1 MYDSIFHSW
10 AEGLN
15 IGYLTAEYMDGNFYD
30 SVFRSFCSN
39 SDSVW
44 PNRQGRTVM
53 NRTQKGAWFTFGVAI
68 LLLTFGLIIFTQMFA
83 DGAASIALVRIWLL
97 VILFFMGI
105 SAVLLRIKQSRAEVD
120 FDERDNS
127 IKKNAVL
134 VSFASFCTLL
144 FAAGI
149 IPSFVAGDEGSIPVC
164 LLPIINLGVFLIV
177 MLVYSAA
184 ILVQYGWGIKEKN
197 HE

>member
-1 MYDSIFHSW
+1 
-10 AEGLN
+10 
-15 IGYLTAEYMDGNFYD
+15 
-30 SVFRSFCSN
+30 
-39 SDSVW
+39 
-44 PNRQGRTVM
+44 M
-53 NRTQKGAWFTFGVAI
+53 NKTQKGAWFTFGAAI

-83 DGAASIALVRIWLL
+83 DGATSITLVRVWLL
-97 VILFFMGI
+97 VILFFMSI

-134 VSFASFCTLL
+134 VSFISLWVLL
-144 FAAGI
+144 FAASI
-149 IPSFVAGDEGSIPVC
+149 IPSFVAGDAGSIPVC

-184 ILVQYGWGIKEKN
+184 ILVQYGWAGKNVEK
-197 HE
+197 

>member
-1 MYDSIFHSW
+1 
-10 AEGLN
+10 
-15 IGYLTAEYMDGNFYD
+15 
-30 SVFRSFCSN
+30 
-39 SDSVW
+39 
-44 PNRQGRTVM
+44 M
-53 NRTQKGAWFTFGVAI
+53 NKTQKGAWFTFGVAI

-83 DGAASIALVRIWLL
+83 AGATTIKLVRIWLL

-134 VSFASFCTLL
+134 VSFVSLWVLL
-144 FAAGI
+144 FAASI
-149 IPSFVAGDEGSIPVC
+149 IPGFVAGDAGSIPVC
-164 LLPIINLGVFLIV
+164 LLPIINFGVFLIV
-177 MLVYSAA
+177 MLVYSVA
-184 ILVQYGWGIKEKN
+184 ILVQYGWEIKEKK

>member
-1 MYDSIFHSW
+1 
-10 AEGLN
+10 
-15 IGYLTAEYMDGNFYD
+15 
-30 SVFRSFCSN
+30 
-39 SDSVW
+39 
-44 PNRQGRTVM
+44 M

-83 DGAASIALVRIWLL
+83 AGATSIKLVRIWLL

-134 VSFASFCTLL
+134 VSFVSLWILL
-144 FAAGI
+144 FAASI
-149 IPSFVAGDEGSIPVC
+149 IPSFVAGDAGSIPVC

-184 ILVQYGWGIKEKN
+184 ILVQYGWGIKEKS

>member
-1 MYDSIFHSW
+1 
-10 AEGLN
+10 
-15 IGYLTAEYMDGNFYD
+15 
-30 SVFRSFCSN
+30 
-39 SDSVW
+39 
-44 PNRQGRTVM
+44 M
-53 NRTQKGAWFTFGVAI
+53 NKTQKGAWFTFGVAI

-83 DGAASIALVRIWLL
+83 AGATSITLVRIWML

-134 VSFASFCTLL
+134 VSFISLWVLL
-144 FAAGI
+144 FAASI
-149 IPSFVAGDEGSIPVC
+149 IPSFVAGDAGSIPVC

-177 MLVYSAA
+177 MLIYSVS
-184 ILVQYGWGIKEKN
+184 ILAQYNWRIKEKN

>member
-1 MYDSIFHSW
+1 
-10 AEGLN
+10 
-15 IGYLTAEYMDGNFYD
+15 
-30 SVFRSFCSN
+30 
-39 SDSVW
+39 
-44 PNRQGRTVM
+44 M

-83 DGAASIALVRIWLL
+83 ARTTSIRLVRIWLL
-97 VILFFMGI
+97 VILFFMVI

-134 VSFASFCTLL
+134 VSFVSLWVLL
-144 FAAGI
+144 FAASI
-149 IPSFVAGDEGSIPVC
+149 IPGFVAGDAGSIPVC
-164 LLPIINLGVFLIV
+164 LLPIINFGVFLIV

>member
-1 MYDSIFHSW
+1 
-10 AEGLN
+10 
-15 IGYLTAEYMDGNFYD
+15 
-30 SVFRSFCSN
+30 
-39 SDSVW
+39 
-44 PNRQGRTVM
+44 M
-53 NRTQKGAWFTFGVAI
+53 NKTQKGAWFTFGGAI

-83 DGAASIALVRIWLL
+83 AGATSITLVRIWLL

-105 SAVLLRIKQSRAEVD
+105 SVVLLRIKQSRAEVN

-134 VSFASFCTLL
+134 VSFISLWVLL
-144 FAAGI
+144 FAASI
-149 IPSFVAGDEGSIPVC
+149 IPSFVAGDAGSIPVC
-164 LLPIINLGVFLIV
+164 LLPIINFGVFLIV
-177 MLVYSAA
+177 MLVHSVA

>member
-1 MYDSIFHSW
+1 
-10 AEGLN
+10 
-15 IGYLTAEYMDGNFYD
+15 
-30 SVFRSFCSN
+30 
-39 SDSVW
+39 
-44 PNRQGRTVM
+44 M

-83 DGAASIALVRIWLL
+83 AGATSIKLVRIWLL

-105 SAVLLRIKQSRAEVD
+105 SVVLLRIKQSRAEVD
-120 FDERDNS
+120 FDERD
-127 IKKNAVL
+127 IYIRKNAVL

-144 FAAGI
+144 FAASI

-164 LLPIINLGVFLIV
+164 LLPIINFGVFLIV
-177 MLVYSAA
+177 MLIYSVS
-184 ILVQYGWGIKEKN
+184 ILAQYNWRIKEKN

>member
-1 MYDSIFHSW
+1 
-10 AEGLN
+10 
-15 IGYLTAEYMDGNFYD
+15 
-30 SVFRSFCSN
+30 
-39 SDSVW
+39 
-44 PNRQGRTVM
+44 M

-134 VSFASFCTLL
+134 VSFISLWVLL
-144 FAAGI
+144 FTASI

-177 MLVYSAA
+177 MLVYSVA

>member
-1 MYDSIFHSW
+1 
-10 AEGLN
+10 
-15 IGYLTAEYMDGNFYD
+15 
-30 SVFRSFCSN
+30 
-39 SDSVW
+39 
-44 PNRQGRTVM
+44 M

-134 VSFASFCTLL
+134 VSFISLWVLL
-144 FAAGI
+144 FTAGI

>member
-1 MYDSIFHSW
+1 
-10 AEGLN
+10 
-15 IGYLTAEYMDGNFYD
+15 
-30 SVFRSFCSN
+30 
-39 SDSVW
+39 
-44 PNRQGRTVM
+44 M
-53 NRTQKGAWFTFGVAI
+53 NKTQKGAWFIFGVSI

-83 DGAASIALVRIWLL
+83 AGATSMTLVRIWLL
-97 VILFFMGI
+97 VILFFMVI

-134 VSFASFCTLL
+134 VSFVSLWVLL
-144 FAAGI
+144 FAASI
-149 IPSFVAGDEGSIPVC
+149 IPGFVAGDAGSIPVC
-164 LLPIINLGVFLIV
+164 LLPIINFGVFLIV
-177 MLVYSAA
+177 MLIYSVA